1 MGLLR
6 NVVASRAPQAA
17 TLAAPSAQRPATSVA
32 LHNNQPLC
40 ICICDCV
47 FVVDHDN
54 VCLFSVNIQCT
65 GTCLP
70 PLQHCITTDLTK
82 HKTSHYNTR
91 T

>member
-1 MGLLR
+1 MELLR

-40 ICICDCV
+40 ICICDSV

-54 VCLFSVNIQCT
+54 VCLFVF
-65 GTCLP
+65 GKYP
-70 PLQHCITTDLTK
+70 VHWDLFATFATL
-82 HKTSHYNTR
+82 HNH
-91 T
+91 